1 MGQYQQW
8 LLYREL
14 DQRLRA
20 QLEALETELAQ
31 VQDRARLPEQ
41 TCSQPGLPGLPGLPC
56 LPGLPDNQI
65 LRALAISIER
75 EAAPITPSSPGTA
88 GDESA
93 HALSPSL
100 QHWGELPDFSPEAFH
115 NGEQSSP
122 PSTPTPA
129 ATSHAEMV
137 LLPEEALAAF
147 DKYSQTDPQLELPW
161 WLHNIMVTSNTFDPA
176 NPVDQETIR
185 TNRLVQRWLERWG
198 RRPPTDIQ
206 QTMPEDDPHE

>member
-20 QLEALETELAQ
+20 QLEALETQLAQ
-31 VQDRARLPEQ
+31 VQDRARLLEQ
-41 TCSQPGLPGLPGLPC
+41 TCPQPC

-65 LRALAISIER
+65 LRALAISTER

-88 GDESA
+88 GDESV

-129 ATSHAEMV
+129 EPSHAEMG

-147 DKYSQTDPQLELPW
+147 DKYSQPDSKL
-161 WLHNIMVTSNTFDPA
+161 
-176 NPVDQETIR
+176 
-185 TNRLVQRWLERWG
+185 
-198 RRPPTDIQ
+198 
-206 QTMPEDDPHE
+206 